1 MSLDS
6 TAASVSEP
14 AAALDRAAASAF
26 DVLER
31 TLGWLLRAPGALTK
45 ARYVEPTLAR
55 WADSAVAHPVHG
67 QAFAN
72 IRAALEGVDAL
83 EDDARQARVAEI
95 LALVSGLRSG
105 IVATPPLLPQ
115 ARLLPDG
122 VADER
127 RQLAP
132 PPPPQQV
139 APVITVDIR
148 EEVRALREES
158 AREEGEELRGA
169 EGRPSESRQ
178 DRPRNEGS
186 KNDGRRNDGPR
197 NDGNR
202 NDGNRNDSEGSRND
216 RRDRNGRRDE
226 RPDRNGRPDTRGRE
240 GDREPRREDP
250 PREEPKEPEIRYWAL
265 GHPEHTG
272 APLSGLNVYTEAEL
286 AALTAADIED
296 IAALLQRAPV
306 ATERAG
312 DRLVTGVPPTGPVIV
327 RGQVTGRCTRF
338 AAGTRRYEVKLK
350 SERGAT
356 LCRWSNPSPE
366 IATAPVGFEL
376 GLAGRWEASE
386 DAVEGGPEGV
396 LLDAEVLGI
405 DGRGGDWLPRYDVPG
420 VDDSR
425 VRSGLRVALK
435 RFADNLT
442 DHLPPEV
449 LERHKLIS
457 LAAALRDVHFPSNMS
472 RKGRARLAFDELLQV
487 QLGVALMRQRQG
499 RERGTSNP
507 VLTNLIARA
516 LAMSGWQFTDAQ
528 ESAFDEIRRD
538 LRRSQPMARL
548 LQADAGAGAHD
559 LLAAVMIT
567 VAESKHQVLVL
578 CPDAM
583 TAEHQ
588 FLFAEGLL
596 RNAGLEPVL
605 LTGPVRGAQAEAIK
619 KGETLVVFGTHSHAN
634 EPPTFRKLG
643 LVILEEREN
652 FGRVDTSKL
661 EEAGRPDMLFVTPSP
676 VPASVALSVYGHLA
690 LTTLAAP
697 APHVDTAVYAG
708 DDRADAYAIAR
719 EAIEQ
724 KQQVLLAFPLLRGTD
739 LLASSEARRMAE
751 TLQETAFPGAR
762 ISIFHG
768 ALSKEERFR
777 AFDDFL
783 HRRADVLLATTHV
796 ENGPVIPNATVLIV
810 EQAQEF
816 DIVRL
821 HQLRALVGQG
831 ARPGRCLLILGHEPD
846 AAVASEARARID
858 AFCKETDGWQ
868 VAELQAGWA
877 TAEDGEDAQG
887 FVWAEPARDRELLI
901 KTRQDAVRLL
911 ALDPGL
917 KRRSHRALLAQVRS
931 RLGEDVSLD
940 GEEKATT
947 LTAAGTANAAA
958 QNARRKRRRRR

>member
-6 TAASVSEP
+6 APASVSEP
-14 AAALDRAAASAF
+14 AAASLDRAAASAF

-31 TLGWLLRAPGALTK
+31 TLGWLLRAPGALTT

-55 WADSAVAHPVHG
+55 WADTAVAHPMHG
-67 QAFAN
+67 SAFTS

-83 EDDARQARVAEI
+83 VDDDRRARVTEI

-105 IVATPPLLPQ
+105 IVALPPLVPL

-122 VADER
+122 VAEER

-132 PPPPQQV
+132 PPPPQRA
-139 APVITVDIR
+139 APEITADIR

-158 AREEGEELRGA
+158 AREDEAENRNS
-169 EGRPSESRQ
+169 EGRNSEGRQ
-178 DRPRNEGS
+178 DRPRNDRG
-186 KNDGRRNDGPR
+186 DAPR
-197 NDGNR
+197 PDASRPEAVAN
-202 NDGNRNDSEGSRND
+202 EGSRND
-216 RRDRNGRRDE
+216 RQRGDRNGRRDE
-226 RPDRNGRPDTRGRE
+226 RPDRNARRE
-240 GDREPRREDP
+240 DPRARDSEREPREPRREDP
-250 PREEPKEPEIRYWAL
+250 PKEEPKEPEIRYWAL

-272 APLSGLNVYTEAEL
+272 APLTGLDVYTESEL
-286 AALTAADIED
+286 AALLAADIED
-296 IAALLQRAPV
+296 IAALLQRAPT

-312 DRLVTGVPPTGPVIV
+312 DRLVSGVPPTGPVIV
-327 RGQVTGRCTRF
+327 RGQVSGRCTRL
-338 AAGTRRYEVKLK
+338 AAGTRRYELKLK
-350 SERGAT
+350 SERGST
-356 LCRWSNPSPE
+356 LCRWSDPGPE
-366 IATAPVGFEL
+366 ILHAPVGFEL
-376 GLAGRWEASE
+376 GLAGRWEANE
-386 DAVEGGPEGV
+386 DDATGGSDGV

-420 VDDSR
+420 VEDSR
-425 VRSGLRVALK
+425 VRAGLRVALK

-507 VLTNLIARA
+507 VLTSLVARA

-596 RNAGLEPVL
+596 RSAGLEPVL

-634 EPPTFRKLG
+634 EPPAFRKLG

-661 EEAGRPDMLFVTPSP
+661 EEAGRPDMLFFTPSP

-697 APHVDTAVYAG
+697 PPQVDTTVYSG

-719 EAIEQ
+719 EAIEK
-724 KQQVLLAFPLLRGTD
+724 KQQVLLAFPLLRGAD

-751 TLQETAFPGAR
+751 TLRETAFPGAR

-768 ALSKEERFR
+768 SLSKEERFR
-777 AFDDFL
+777 AFDEFL

-796 ENGPVIPNATVLIV
+796 ENGPVIPNATVVIV
-810 EQAQEF
+810 EHAQEF

-831 ARPGRCLLILGHEPD
+831 ARPGRCLLILGQEPD
-846 AAVASEARARID
+846 AAVAAEARARID
-858 AFCKETDGWQ
+858 ALCKETDGWQ

-877 TAEDGEDAQG
+877 TQDDRDDSQG

-940 GEEKATT
+940 GEERAAVVATV
-947 LTAAGTANAAA
+947 AGNASAAA